1 MLTFEQI
8 EKEATTP
15 IKATTPK
22 KALELSIKH
31 WWENCN
37 LTRDELKGLRN
48 DVIAA
53 DMCGLCVF
61 YGYPYKNG
69 SSLYCI
75 ESDCKVSPACPA
87 KNSLYAKAEDAISAF
102 IQSHSEENYQSWR
115 KAARAMHKYLCSLR
129 T

>member
-1 MLTFEQI
+1 MLTNEQI
-8 EKEATTP
+8 KKE
-15 IKATTPK
+15 ATTPK

-53 DMCGLCVF
+53 VMCGLCVF
-61 YGYPYKNG
+61 YGYPYENG
-69 SSLYCI
+69 NCRKSG
-75 ESDCKVSPACPA
+75 CKVSPACPA